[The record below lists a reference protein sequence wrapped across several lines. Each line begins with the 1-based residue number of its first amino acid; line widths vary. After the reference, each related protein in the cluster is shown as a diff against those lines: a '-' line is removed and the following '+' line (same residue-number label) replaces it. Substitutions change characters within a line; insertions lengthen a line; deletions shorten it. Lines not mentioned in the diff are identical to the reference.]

1 MSRRSTSRYLICYDI
16 RDDKRRN
23 EIAKILEDFG
33 VRVQFS
39 VFECDLKEPAFLKVR
54 RRLVNMMDQEL
65 DSVRVYALCR
75 RCESAIEIFGT
86 GTILSDEE
94 VVIV

>member
-16 RDDKRRN
+16 RDDKRRS
-23 EIAKILEDFG
+23 EVAKVLEDFG

-39 VFECDLKEPAFLKVR
+39 VFECDLKEQAFLKLR
-54 RRLVNMMDQEL
+54 RGLVKVMDQEL
-65 DSVRVYALCR
+65 DSIRMYALCR
-75 RCESAIEIFGT
+75 RCEAAIEIFGT
-86 GTILSDEE
+86 GSILSDED